1 MNVKCLLTAKDLTG
15 TDWQWGSLMI
25 LMHCSIDMFIIE
37 WIRGGHGDGQGLELL
52 GGCRS
57 QRACP

>member
-37 WIRGGHGDGQGLELL
+37 WIRGGHGDGQG
-52 GGCRS
+52 
-57 QRACP
+57 